1 MTAQLAA
8 YGRIAADVQT
18 KPTSN
23 GSTMAFS
30 RMAVSLPCRDAE
42 DGAGVM
48 WLDITAFGKQAEA
61 LARQKKGDLLSVSG
75 TLQLRQWEG
84 QNGGTQSGYGLVV
97 ESLVSAQT
105 VRPGNGAGK
114 RTGGKSQAHSQQ
126 PAKAQAQAQQPPA
139 GNDFYDDT
147 PPF

>member
-18 KPTSN
+18 IPTSN
-23 GSTMAFS
+23 GSIMAYS

-42 DGAGVM
+42 DGSGVM

-61 LARQKKGDLLSVSG
+61 LARQQKGDLLSVSG
-75 TLQLRQWEG
+75 TLQLRQWAG

-97 ESLVSAQT
+97 ESLVSSQT
-105 VRPGNGAGK
+105 VRPGNSVGK
-114 RTGGKSQAHSQQ
+114 RTAGKKQTQSQPPAQ
-126 PAKAQAQAQQPPA
+126 PHQPPA
-139 GNDFYDDT
+139 GNDFADDD